1 MTLTGAIDAAL
12 DRSVLLGYSKIG
24 SGLRRRWWPADPPAK
39 ALAGKRVVVT
49 GATSGLGEAMAESF
63 AELGATVHLLGR
75 NPDKVKHSAGVIRG
89 RVPGSV
95 VIDEVCDVGD
105 LDAVRAWTDDLSG
118 RVDALHG
125 LVHNAGVMPK
135 ERGETPQGHELQLA
149 CHVLGPQLMTDRLL
163 PLLRN
168 ADGSSVVFV
177 SSGGMYSAP
186 LDADDMESRRG
197 DYDGVRVYAR
207 TKRMQVVLADAWA
220 ERLADERLREDRDA
234 DERLREDRDADERL
248 REDRDADER
257 LREDHDA
264 GTDVRVESMHP
275 GWAKTPGVSEAL
287 PTFQK
292 LTGPLLRDSTD
303 GGDTAVWLV
312 ATRPPSKPPHFW
324 HDRAQRPTTFG
335 WQRPEDPTVV
345 SRFLDAVSSMTET
358 SRNWVALRA

>member
-1 MTLTGAIDAAL
+1 MSVTGVLDAAL

-24 SGLRRRWWPADPPAK
+24 SGVRRLWWPADPAPSSM
-39 ALAGKRVVVT
+39 AGKRVVVT
-49 GATSGLGEAMAESF
+49 GATSGLGEAMATSF

-75 NPDKVKHSAGVIRG
+75 NPDKVKRSAGVIRG
-89 RVPGSV
+89 AVPGSV

-135 ERGETPQGHELQLA
+135 RRDETPQGHELQLA
-149 CHVLGPQLMTDRLL
+149 CHVLGPQVMTERLL

-168 ADGSSVVFV
+168 AGGASVVFV

-186 LDADDMESRRG
+186 LSTGDMESSRG
-197 DYDGVRVYAR
+197 EYDGVRVYAK

-220 ERLADERLREDRDA
+220 RRLADD
-234 DERLREDRDADERL
+234 
-248 REDRDADER
+248 
-257 LREDHDA
+257 
-264 GTDVRVESMHP
+264 DVRVESMHP

-287 PTFQK
+287 PTFQR
-292 LTGPLLRDSTD
+292 LTGPILRDAAD

-312 ATRPPSKPPHFW
+312 ATRPSSQSPHFW

-335 WQRPEDPTVV
+335 WQRPQDAGAVT
-345 SRFLDAVSSMTET
+345 RFLDAVSETTDT
-358 SRNWVALRA
+358 SRSWIPLRA